1 MASATKDACCLV
13 CVQRML
19 AHRVGQ
25 HYGLQTSTVDYEEC
39 NGRVIGVRTKY
50 TMAPKV
56 GNWRKHQLW
65 PRFCGA
71 WEAFQTGLFVAG
83 VQPVNRFLCIKTGP

>member
-1 MASATKDACCLV
+1 MGHLTSLLLLSLS
-13 CVQRML
+13 QRML

-50 TMAPKV
+50 TQATKV
-56 GNWRKHQLW
+56 RQAL
-65 PRFCGA
+65 
-71 WEAFQTGLFVAG
+71 QIT
-83 VQPVNRFLCIKTGP
+83 